1 MVTLQL
7 RQLSVPPG
15 QRIVLTDV
23 NWSTFETILQELGEK
38 RISKIAY
45 AQNQLEIRMP
55 LPEHEFDKEIIGDMV
70 KILLEELD
78 IDREC
83 YGSTTFKRQD
93 MAAGI
98 EPDNCFYIQNYRAMI
113 GKRRL
118 DLTVDPPPDLA
129 IEVDV
134 TSKTQLSAYAAL
146 GVPELWQFAQGLL
159 RINILQQGDLPE
171 RDYVEVSSSPTFPDF
186 PIVEGVSRF
195 IEMSLL
201 QGSSVALRAFR
212 QWVRENIDKV
222 VSD

>member
-15 QRIVLTDV
+15 QRIILTDV
-23 NWSTFETILQELGEK
+23 SWSAFETILQELGEK
-38 RISKIAY
+38 RTSRVAY

-55 LPEHEFDKEIIGDMV
+55 LPEHEFDKEMIGDMV
-70 KILLEELD
+70 KILLEELT

-98 EPDNCFYIQNYRAMI
+98 EPDNCFYIQNYRSMI

-134 TSKTQLSAYAAL
+134 TSKTQLSAYEAL
-146 GVPELWQFAQGLL
+146 GVPELWQFSQGKLK
-159 RINILQQGDLPE
+159 INILNAG
-171 RDYVEVSSSPTFPDF
+171 DYVEASSSPTFPNF
-186 PIVEGVSRF
+186 PIVEAISQFV
-195 IEMSLL
+195 EMSLV
-201 QGSSVALRAFR
+201 QGSSAALRAFR
-212 QWVRENIDKV
+212 KWVREKIDG
-222 VSD
+222 

>member
-7 RQLSVPPG
+7 KQLSVPLG
-15 QRIVLTDV
+15 QRIILTDV
-23 NWSTFETILQELGEK
+23 NWSNFEAILQELGEK
-38 RISKIAY
+38 RATRVAY
-45 AQNQLEIRMP
+45 YHNKLEIIMP

-70 KILLEELD
+70 KILLEELEV
-78 IDREC
+78 DREC

-98 EPDNCFYIQNYRAMI
+98 EPDNCFYIQNYRLMI

-146 GVPELWQFAQGLL
+146 GVPELWQFSQGTLK
-159 RINILQQGDLPE
+159 INVLQAG
-171 RDYVEVSSSPTFPDF
+171 DYVESSLSPTFPDF
-186 PIVEGVSRF
+186 PIIEGVSQF
-195 IEMSLL
+195 VQMSLT
-201 QGSSVALRAFR
+201 QGSSAALRAFR
-212 QWVRENIDKV
+212 KWIREKIER
-222 VSD
+222 

>member
-38 RISKIAY
+38 RTSKIAY
-45 AQNQLEIRMP
+45 AHNQLEIRMP

-70 KILLEELD
+70 KILLEELE

-83 YGSTTFKRQD
+83 YGSTTFKRED

-98 EPDNCFYIQNYRAMI
+98 EPDNCFYIQNYQTMI

-146 GVPELWQFAQGLL
+146 GVPELWQFSQGRL
-159 RINILQQGDLPE
+159 RINLLQAGN
-171 RDYVEVSSSPTFPDF
+171 YIEVNSSPTFPTF
-186 PIVEGVSRF
+186 PIIKGVSQF
-195 IEMSLL
+195 IEMSLV

-212 QWVRENIDKV
+212 KWVREQIETGA
-222 VSD
+222 

>member
-7 RQLSVPPG
+7 RQLSIPVG
-15 QRIVLTDV
+15 QRIILTDV
-23 NWSTFETILQELGEK
+23 SWSTFETILQELGEK
-38 RISKIAY
+38 RISRIAY
-45 AQNQLEIRMP
+45 VQNQLEIRMP

-70 KILLEELD
+70 KILLEELA

-98 EPDNCFYIQNYRAMI
+98 EPDNCFYIQNYRLMI

-118 DLTVDPPPDLA
+118 NLMVDPPPDLA

-146 GVPELWQFAQGLL
+146 GVPELWQFSQGQL
-159 RINILQQGDLPE
+159 RVNVLQAG
-171 RDYVEVSSSPTFPDF
+171 DYVEVSSSPTFSDF
-186 PIVEGVSRF
+186 PIVEAISQF
-195 IEMSLL
+195 IEMSLV
-201 QGSSVALRAFR
+201 QGSSAALRAFR
-212 QWVRENIDKV
+212 NWVRERVDG
-222 VSD
+222 